1 MAKKKPEPSFKD
13 KVKKEAV
20 KAGKGIVRDLVIAA
34 NFIPVGKAASAVGKF
49 ASASKAT
56 KITSGAPKIKT
67 RKFTQGDKARITNT
81 PPKSSKAG
89 PNSPIKG
96 TKVEVKYK
104 TKELTPLQEATLT
117 TGSSVREK
125 AKSGLTYAKGAAG
138 LATANYAINDVK
150 KAQAKK
156 KETKPLKPAT
166 DKKTFTDKKKKDK

>member
-34 NFIPVGKAASAVGKF
+34 NFTPVGKAASIVGKF

-56 KITSGAPKIKT
+56 KITSGAPKVKT

-104 TKELTPLQEATLT
+104 TKELTPMQQATLT
-117 TGSSVREK
+117 TGRVAREK
-125 AKSGLTYAKGAAG
+125 AKSGLTYAKGAVTGAYV
-138 LATANYAINDVK
+138 TNEVK
-150 KAQAKK
+150 NAKAKK
-156 KETKPLKPAT
+156 KETQALKSAT